1 MAAIIGKGDRVYVFA
16 TYFDTPNSGNAWSRS
31 LFGSSYDTTKCNGT
45 VIKVTCSWATVLWDI
60 EKNTTTCLLKD
71 LFSSDGRAVIA
82 AGVTPAASAAIGL
95 PRQVISPATLSDD
108 AQKSKRRK
116 TTVQLTSAE
125 NSSSSSS
132 SDESNDEDEDLDS
145 GSKNIID
152 LPADA
157 EEIYN
162 NSNLVLVIDAE
173 WGFGK
178 HVNIDQFKDHQYKPR
193 VHLLN
198 TNREILSIN
207 EIDFWLMFF
216 PTDDINHILVCSNA
230 HLRDRRKPISRHEF
244 FKSIGMLYAM
254 SINML
259 GVPRNYWSTETDGL
273 FPAPAFGSRFGISL
287 HRFEEILMAMAFAM
301 PEDKRNGDRWYQ
313 VRPLINIVF
322 PQVSKL
328 TVDESTFAWYGK
340 GNYRENGMPAVMKI
354 KRKPKGVGC
363 EDFGAGTATTL
374 RLTEPW
380 HGTGRIVV
388 GDSWFSSVKTSIQLR
403 ERGMVKTAYRNYPLK
418 QTVLMCHKEKGSFI
432 SATASSENVDLICVG
447 WRDRKVHTFVG
458 ACSTTL
464 PGKPCTKKRY
474 DDDGKPYTK
483 EVARPKLVDY
493 FMGAPVI
500 DIHNHIRQDG
510 LALETVWQTQQWH
523 HRMFACIFGIME
535 TNAFLAYNLHRP
547 ALEKK
552 SHSDFTKALALQL
565 IKNQFGLPPET
576 RPAEPLLID
585 EVNLPVEVI
594 SHVLVNL
601 LKKTNGSEFNGSV

>member
-1 MAAIIGKGDRVYVFA
+1 MIERTRHCRQDVTFSFEDVIQLLTRGRKILLAGPFLVPLERGKCNELAHAKMAAIIGKGDRVYVFA

-45 VIKVTCSWATVLWDI
+45 VIKVTCSCATVLWDI
-60 EKNTTTCLLKD
+60 DKNTTRCLLKD

-82 AGVTPAASAAIGL
+82 VGVTPAASAAIGL
-95 PRQVISPATLSDD
+95 PRQLISPATLSDD

-145 GSKNIID
+145 GSNNIID

-162 NSNLVLVIDAE
+162 NSNLVLVNDTE
-173 WGFGK
+173 WDIGK

-193 VHLLN
+193 FHLLN
-198 TNREILSIN
+198 TNREILSLN
-207 EIDFWLMFF
+207 EMDFWLIFS
-216 PTDDINHILVCSNA
+216 PIDDINHILVCSNA

-244 FKSIGMLYAM
+244 FKSIGILYAM

-259 GVPRNYWSTETDGL
+259 AVRRNYWSTETDGL
-273 FPAPAFGSRFGISL
+273 FPASAFGS
-287 HRFEEILMAMAFAM
+287 RFEEILMAMAFAM
-301 PEDKRNGDRWYQ
+301 PEDKRNGDRWHQ
-313 VRPLINIVF
+313 VRPLINMSVTHWRQSF
-322 PQVSKL
+322 SPGFKL
-328 TVDESTFAWYGK
+328 TVDESMFAWYGK

-354 KRKPKGVGC
+354 KRKPKGVVC
-363 EDFGAGTATTL
+363 EVKTICDSTSRIMIGLEINEGKEEMKNKKWQKDFGAGTATTL

-388 GDSWFSSVKTSIQLR
+388 GDSWFSSVKTSIQLK

-418 QTVLMCHKEKGSFI
+418 QTVLRSLKEKGSFI

-447 WRDRKVHTFVG
+447 WRDRKVPALQLYLENHVQ
-458 ACSTTL
+458 
-464 PGKPCTKKRY
+464 KKRY

-483 EVARPKLVDY
+483 EVARPKLVEDY
-493 FMGAPVI
+493 FMGAPAI
-500 DIHNHIRQDG
+500 
-510 LALETVWQTQQWH
+510 TT
-523 HRMFACIFGIME
+523 FAKM
-535 TNAFLAYNLHRP
+535 
-547 ALEKK
+547 
-552 SHSDFTKALALQL
+552 D
-565 IKNQFGLPPET
+565 
-576 RPAEPLLID
+576 
-585 EVNLPVEVI
+585 
-594 SHVLVNL
+594 
-601 LKKTNGSEFNGSV
+601 